1 MNKDNLI
8 FAAFGVL
15 LGFFAGYFMKE
26 VMDMRQPPR
35 FAVGQGAPMGATG
48 APAVPGGGGS
58 AGGAPVNPSAPGGGG
73 GTGAPGGGAPMAE
86 VQELQARLERNPDD
100 AEAILRLAHL
110 NFDIRRWDRARD
122 LYERYLQLQP
132 ATPDTLSD
140 LGVCYRETG
149 EYDRALALFD
159 QAQQM
164 APDHWQS
171 RFNEVIV
178 LAFDKKQFDRAD
190 EVLNELR
197 SLQPNN
203 PDIERLA
210 AEVERRRNA

>member
-8 FAAFGVL
+8 FAVFGVL

-26 VMDMRQPPR
+26 VMDLRQPPR
-35 FAVGQGAPMGATG
+35 FAAGQGAPMGAPM
-48 APAVPGGGGS
+48 APGGG
-58 AGGAPVNPSAPGGGG
+58 APGAVNPSAA
-73 GTGAPGGGAPMAE
+73 APGAGGAGAAGGAPMAE
-86 VQELQARLERNPDD
+86 VQELQARLEKNPED

-110 NFDIRRWDRARD
+110 NFDIQRWDRARD

-132 ATPDTLSD
+132 PTPDTLSD

-149 EYDRALALFD
+149 EFDRALALFD

-190 EVLNELR
+190 AVLDELR

-203 PDIERLA
+203 PDIAQLA
-210 AEVERRRNA
+210 AEVERRRNAA

>member
-8 FAAFGVL
+8 FAVFGVL

-26 VMDMRQPPR
+26 VMDLRQPPR
-35 FAVGQGAPMGATG
+35 FAAGQGAPMGAPG
-48 APAVPGGGGS
+48 PA
-58 AGGAPVNPSAPGGGG
+58 VNPSAA
-73 GTGAPGGGAPMAE
+73 APGAGGAGAAGGAPMAE
-86 VQELQARLERNPDD
+86 VQELQARLEKNPED

-110 NFDIRRWDRARD
+110 NYDIQRWDRARD

-132 ATPDTLSD
+132 ANPETLSD

-149 EYDRALALFD
+149 EFDRALAMFD

-178 LAFDKKQFDRAD
+178 LAFDKKQFDRAE
-190 EVLNELR
+190 EVLDELR

-203 PDIERLA
+203 PDIEQLA
-210 AEVERRRNA
+210 AEVDRRRKAA